1 MQMAFVLN
9 LMQMAGIVHSDL
21 KPENVLVEQDPDSLQ
36 ILSMKIIDF
45 GSSFSY
51 TKLSKE
57 VELTTP
63 EYLPPEILNY
73 LD

>member
-63 EYLPPEILNY
+63 EYLPPEVLNY